1 MSSVQGD
8 LATRRFLVQ
17 GRVQGVAFRAATRSR
32 ARELGLDGH
41 ARNLPDGSVEVVA
54 RGAPAA
60 LAALERFL
68 NHGPP
73 LACVDRVEVETVEL
87 TVMAGFR
94 VG

>member
-1 MSSVQGD
+1 MSAEDGD
-8 LATRRFLVQ
+8 RATRSFRVQ

-32 ARELGLDGH
+32 ARELGIDGH

-54 RGAPAA
+54 RGTPVA

-68 NHGPP
+68 HHGPT
-73 LACVDRVEVETVEL
+73 LARVDSVHMETVEM
-87 TVMAGFR
+87 TVAAGFR